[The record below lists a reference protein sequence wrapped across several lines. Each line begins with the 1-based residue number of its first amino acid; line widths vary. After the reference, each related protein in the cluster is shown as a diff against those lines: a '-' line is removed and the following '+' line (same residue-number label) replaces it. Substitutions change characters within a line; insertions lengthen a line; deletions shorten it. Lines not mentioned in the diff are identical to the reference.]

1 MRFLSEEW
9 FRTTEVAL
17 QTDER
22 FREIAATARYR
33 MWIVAD
39 SPPEWAHDGTL
50 AVEKGSV
57 ALLMGKAGRPD
68 SEGRAGY
75 DDWLA
80 ILRHELHPRKA
91 VLTGR
96 LHGKGLP
103 ALLANYRL
111 VDTMLDVMR
120 ELPVDG

>member
-1 MRFLSEEW
+1 MRFLSDDW
-9 FRTTEVAL
+9 FAATEAAL
-17 QTDER
+17 QKDAR
-22 FREIAATARYR
+22 FGEVAATARFR
-33 MWIVAD
+33 MLIVAD
-39 SPPEWAHDGTL
+39 SPPEWAHEGTL
-50 AVEKGSV
+50 SVDHGSV
-57 ALLMGKAGRPD
+57 TLRAGKVGRPD
-68 SEGRAGY
+68 SEGRAAY

-96 LHGKGLP
+96 LRGKGLP

-120 ELPVDG
+120 ESPVDG

>member
-1 MRFLSEEW
+1 MRFLSDEW
-9 FRTTEVAL
+9 FTATETAL

-22 FREIAATARYR
+22 FREIAATARFR
-33 MWIVAD
+33 MLIVAD
-39 SPPEWAHDGTL
+39 SSPEWAQDGTL
-50 AVEKGSV
+50 AVDH
-57 ALLMGKAGRPD
+57 GKVTLETGRVGRPD
-68 SEGRAGY
+68 SEGRADY

-96 LHGKGLP
+96 LRGKGMP